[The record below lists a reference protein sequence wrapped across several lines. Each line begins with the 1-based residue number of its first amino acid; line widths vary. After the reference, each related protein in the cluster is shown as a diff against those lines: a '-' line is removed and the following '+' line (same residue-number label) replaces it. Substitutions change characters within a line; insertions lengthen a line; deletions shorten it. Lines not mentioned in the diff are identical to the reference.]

1 MKYSQTYVIFS
12 NVNPILRLDNVVELI
27 TGQTSLSGVIEFVA
41 TLFQEEQILCI
52 QFFLGTGWHQLQVF
66 PPKKPLETLRV
77 VNEFLGQK

>member
-41 TLFQEEQILCI
+41 TLFQEERILCI
-52 QFFLGTGWHQLQVF
+52 QLFSSQGGTNCKCS
-66 PPKKPLETLRV
+66 P
-77 VNEFLGQK
+77 